1 MKDFMS
7 KEHYCYKIYTLLL
20 KSSAYTLSKDN
31 LSYMDYTPTLP
42 PPTLLHNDLA
52 LPHYS
57 IFQKSTINKTGF
69 HTMKTH

>member
-1 MKDFMS
+1 M
-7 KEHYCYKIYTLLL
+7 
-20 KSSAYTLSKDN
+20 KSSAYPLSKDN

-42 PPTLLHNDLA
+42 LPTLLHNDLA
-52 LPHYS
+52 LPHYM